1 VTRADTPIGL
11 LLAVGCL
18 WVFWM
23 ATRLP
28 FWGEFAPGPGFAP
41 LWLAGIGVLMSLL
54 LAAIAR
60 RPGLPAAPPDEA
72 GRAGLA
78 RVALALAGLAAMM
91 ALMGPLG
98 LLLAL
103 FVYLA
108 FLTLVVQRLSI
119 AAGLLVSAG
128 TIVFL
133 YLVFERALGVP
144 FPTGPLGF

>member
-1 VTRADTPIGL
+1 
-11 LLAVGCL
+11 
-18 WVFWM
+18 M

-41 LWLAGIGVLMSLL
+41 LWLAGIGAFMSLL
-54 LAAIAR
+54 VAALGR
-60 RPGLPAAPPDEA
+60 RGGLPAAPPDEA

-78 RVALALAGLAAMM
+78 RVAVALAGLAVMM
-91 ALMGPLG
+91 FLIGPLG

-108 FLTLVVQRLSI
+108 FLTLAIQRLSI
-119 AAGLLVSAG
+119 VTGLLVSVG
-128 TIVFL
+128 TIAFL
-133 YLVFERALGVP
+133 YVVFDRLLNVP